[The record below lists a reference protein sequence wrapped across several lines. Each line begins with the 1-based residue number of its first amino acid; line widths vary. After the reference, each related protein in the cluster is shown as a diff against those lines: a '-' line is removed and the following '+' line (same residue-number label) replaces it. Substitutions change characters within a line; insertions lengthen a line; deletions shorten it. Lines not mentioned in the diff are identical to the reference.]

1 MKQKTAGL
9 KRFWITAG
17 VGLIVVCILLAANLW
32 QLKSE
37 NSVSGVKQ
45 VWSEQVEF
53 R

>member
-1 MKQKTAGL
+1 MKQKTAVI
-9 KRFWITAG
+9 KRFWITEG
-17 VGLIVVCILLAANLW
+17 VGLIVVCIMLAYNLW

-37 NSVSGVKQ
+37 NSVAGVKQ

>member
-1 MKQKTAGL
+1 MKQKTAGH

-17 VGLIVVCILLAANLW
+17 VGLIVVCILLAVNLW
-32 QLKSE
+32 QLQSE
-37 NSVSGVKQ
+37 NSISKQ

>member
-1 MKQKTAGL
+1 MKQKTAGH